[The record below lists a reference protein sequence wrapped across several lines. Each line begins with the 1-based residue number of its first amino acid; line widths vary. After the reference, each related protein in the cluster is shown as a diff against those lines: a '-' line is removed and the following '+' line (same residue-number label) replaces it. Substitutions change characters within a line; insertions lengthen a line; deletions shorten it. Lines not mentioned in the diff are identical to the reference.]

1 MNKPMHEH
9 TLRNK
14 HTWNCNQYFS
24 SGAFFVGKHV
34 SNVINHRDKC
44 MVMVGKTARE
54 FPFCFHILAK
64 TRNDPA
70 KPVIKEHLGL
80 VEVSN
85 HFK

>member
-24 SGAFFVGKHV
+24 SGAFCVGKHV

-44 MVMVGKTARE
+44 MVMVCLSATAKQHENFR
-54 FPFCFHILAK
+54 FVSTYLRKHATILQS
-64 TRNDPA
+64 
-70 KPVIKEHLGL
+70 L
-80 VEVSN
+80 
-85 HFK
+85 